1 MNVGYHTSVEGT
13 EKMRLILQRV
23 SSASVEVQGE
33 VISAIERGLLV
44 LVGIEHGDG
53 AAQVEAAAAKMA
65 GLRIFDDQSG
75 RMNLDVRQV
84 DAAILLVSQFTLA
97 GSLTRGRRPSFD
109 GAAPPEVADRLI
121 EELAER
127 LRDLGIPVA
136 MGRFG
141 ARMEV
146 ALVNAGPVTFVL
158 DVPCDAR
165 A

>member
-1 MNVGYHTSVEGT
+1 
-13 EKMRLILQRV
+13 MRLILQRV
-23 SSASVEVQGE
+23 SSASVTVQGE
-33 VISAIERGLLV
+33 VISAIERGMLV
-44 LVGIEHGDG
+44 LVGVEQEDG
-53 AAQVEAAAAKMA
+53 PAQVQAAAAKVT
-65 GLRIFDDQSG
+65 GLRIFDDESG

-84 DAAILLVSQFTLA
+84 DGAVLLVSQFTLA
-97 GSLTRGRRPSFD
+97 GSLARGRRPSFD
-109 GAAPPEVADRLI
+109 GAAAPEVAEPLI

-127 LRDLGIPVA
+127 LREQGIPVA

-158 DVPCDAR
+158 DVASDTR